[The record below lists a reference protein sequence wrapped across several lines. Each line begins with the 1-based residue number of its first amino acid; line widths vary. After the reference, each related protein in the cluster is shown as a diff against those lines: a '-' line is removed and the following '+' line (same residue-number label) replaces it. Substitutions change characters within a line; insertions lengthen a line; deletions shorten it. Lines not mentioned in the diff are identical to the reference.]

1 MGKVTGFL
9 EIDRQDRKYAPAAD
23 RVRHYDEFVIPLSQ
37 EGTRNQAARCMD
49 CGIPFCH
56 NGCPVNN
63 QIPDWN
69 DLVYNNRW
77 EEASRNLHSTNNF
90 PEFTGRICPAPCEA
104 SCTLNIQDNPVTI
117 KSIECAIVD
126 RAWSEG
132 WLKPEIAAEK
142 TGKKVAVVGGG
153 PAGLAAAQQLAR
165 AGHNVHLF
173 EKNRKVGGLMRY
185 GIPDFK
191 MEKHHIDRRVAQMEA
206 EGVTFHYET
215 HIGVTQDAKQLLDSF
230 DALLMTGGA
239 EKSRDLAIPGRELA
253 GVHFAMEFLPQ
264 QNRRN
269 SKESPLDNK
278 PILAGGKHVVVI
290 GGGDTG
296 SDCIGT
302 SHRQGALSVTQLEIM
317 PRPPEK
323 ENKPV
328 VWPDWPLKF
337 RTSSSQQEGA
347 ERDFSVVTRSFSGEN
362 GEVKK
367 LHCVRVDSKMQPL
380 PGTEFEIKADLVLLA
395 MGFLGPVKEGMLE
408 SLGVKLDGRSNV
420 EANVLNYKTSLPK
433 LFSAGDMRR
442 GQSLVVWAIRE
453 GRQAARAV
461 DEFLMG
467 ETTLPR

>member
-1 MGKVTGFL
+1 VGKVTGFL
-9 EIDRQDRKYAPAAD
+9 EIDRQERKYAPAAD
-23 RVRHYDEFVIPLSQ
+23 RVRHYNEFIIPLSE

-49 CGIPFCH
+49 CGIPYCH

-90 PEFTGRICPAPCEA
+90 PEFTGRICPAPCET
-104 SCTLNIQDNPVTI
+104 SCTLNIDDNPVTI

-126 RAWSEG
+126 RAWAEG
-132 WLKPEIAAEK
+132 WVKPEIAPEK
-142 TGKKVAVVGGG
+142 TGKKIAVVGGG

-173 EKNRKVGGLMRY
+173 EKNRKVGGLLRY

-191 MEKHHIDRRVAQMEA
+191 MEKHHIDRRVAQMRT
-206 EGVTFHYET
+206 EGVTFHYGA
-215 HIGVTQDAKQLLDSF
+215 HIGVTQDAQQLVDSF
-230 DALLMTGGA
+230 DAVLMTGGA
-239 EKSRDLAIPGRELA
+239 EKSRDLPIPGRELA
-253 GVHFAMEFLPQ
+253 GIHPAMDFLPQ
-264 QNRRN
+264 QNRRV
-269 SKESPLDNK
+269 SKESPLDNN
-278 PILAGGKHVVVI
+278 PILAGGKHVIVI

-323 ENKPV
+323 ENKPL

-347 ERDFSVVTRSFSGEN
+347 DRDFSVVTKSFSGEN

-367 LHCVRVDSKMQPL
+367 LHCVRVDGKMQPIA
-380 PGTEFEIKADLVLLA
+380 GTEFELRADLVLLA
-395 MGFLGPVKEGMLE
+395 MGFLGPVQEGMLA
-408 SLGVKLDGRSNV
+408 SLGVKLDGRGNV
-420 EANVLNYKTSLPK
+420 EANMMNYKSSIPK
-433 LFSAGDMRR
+433 VFSAGDMRR